1 MEVFTFIFM
10 GGDLCRITVLPI
22 RDDRT
27 AAVAPLHG
35 GDKAADQESV
45 VVGIEE
51 SVPRPTGSGSFV
63 DRSDPA
69 VRAVLDKFATFD
81 AHEASCYLPDDKQM
95 ILGVIESGIGSVD
108 AFNQLVRKTFA
119 AKEKGKAAVN
129 SGRRLSRNPSA
140 AIVIGMEES
149 SSRRSVSDGGRS
161 ASDGGLR
168 RPSLAPPAKADSRRR
183 SLAPPPPV

>member
-10 GGDLCRITVLPI
+10 GGDLRRITVLPI

-35 GDKAADQESV
+35 GDKVADQESV

-81 AHEASCYLPDDKQM
+81 AAEASCYLPDDKQM
-95 ILGVIESGIGSVD
+95 ILGVIETGIGSVE
-108 AFNQLVRKTFA
+108 AFNELVRTTFA
-119 AKEKGKAAVN
+119 LGKAAVG
-129 SGRRLSRNPSA
+129 GRRSVTRSASRT
-140 AIVIGMEES
+140 IVIGMEKSEKS
-149 SSRRSVSDGGRS
+149 SDSRSDGRRSSIDQRRS
-161 ASDGGLR
+161 SGDRGVLR
-168 RPSLAPPAKADSRRR
+168 RPSL
-183 SLAPPPPV
+183 

>member
-10 GGDLCRITVLPI
+10 GGDLRRITVLPI

-81 AHEASCYLPDDKQM
+81 AAEASCYLPDDKQM
-95 ILGVIESGIGSVD
+95 ILGVIETGIGSVE
-108 AFNQLVRKTFA
+108 AFNELVRTTFA
-119 AKEKGKAAVN
+119 MGKAAVG
-129 SGRRLSRNPSA
+129 GRRRSVTRSSSQT
-140 AIVIGMEES
+140 IVIGMETSEKS
-149 SSRRSVSDGGRS
+149 SDSRSDARRSSRDQRRSSGARGV
-161 ASDGGLR
+161 LR
-168 RPSLAPPAKADSRRR
+168 RPSL
-183 SLAPPPPV
+183 

>member
-81 AHEASCYLPDDKQM
+81 AAEAECYLPGDKQM
-95 ILGVIESGIGSVD
+95 ILGVIESGIGSVA
-108 AFNQLVRKTFA
+108 AFNELVRTTFA
-119 AKEKGKAAVN
+119 NGGKAATAAE
-129 SGRRLSRNPSA
+129 SSRRASRLSVRLPSQS
-140 AIVIGMEES
+140 IVIGMEEHGRARRSRLS
-149 SSRRSVSDGGRS
+149 SSR
-161 ASDGGLR
+161 
-168 RPSLAPPAKADSRRR
+168 
-183 SLAPPPPV
+183 

>member
-10 GGDLCRITVLPI
+10 GGDLRRITVLPI

-35 GDKAADQESV
+35 GDKVADHESV

-81 AHEASCYLPDDKQM
+81 AAQASCYLPDDKQM
-95 ILGVIESGIGSVD
+95 ILGVIETGIGSVE
-108 AFNQLVRKTFA
+108 AFNQLVRTTFTNKVPA
-119 AKEKGKAAVN
+119 NG
-129 SGRRLSRNPSA
+129 GLRRASSQNV
-140 AIVIGMEES
+140 VIGMETS
-149 SSRRSVSDGGRS
+149 SNSSRRSSSDR
-161 ASDGGLR
+161 GLR
-168 RPSLAPPAKADSRRR
+168 RPSLGPPANAGSRRR

>member
-27 AAVAPLHG
+27 AAVAPLHS
-35 GDKAADQESV
+35 GDKVADQESV
-45 VVGIEE
+45 VVGIVE

-81 AHEASCYLPDDKQM
+81 AAEASCYLPDDKQM
-95 ILGVIESGIGSVD
+95 ILGVIETGIGSVD
-108 AFNQLVRKTFA
+108 AFNQLVRKAFA
-119 AKEKGKAAVN
+119 NPGKAETGQKRF
-129 SGRRLSRNPSA
+129 SMRSPTQ
-140 AIVIGMEES
+140 AIVIGMERGAS
-149 SSRRSVSDGGRS
+149 AGIASGRRSSYS
-161 ASDGGLR
+161 
-168 RPSLAPPAKADSRRR
+168 
-183 SLAPPPPV
+183 